1 MPEVVSRGEID
12 MFGKVGVNESEGY
25 LCDLGEVCAG
35 GVQEFISLFFFCG
48 NRGGFGVCC
57 VSGRCFV

>member
-35 GVQEFISLFFFCG
+35 GVREFISLFSFVVIG
-48 NRGGFGVCC
+48 AALGVA
-57 VSGRCFV
+57 V